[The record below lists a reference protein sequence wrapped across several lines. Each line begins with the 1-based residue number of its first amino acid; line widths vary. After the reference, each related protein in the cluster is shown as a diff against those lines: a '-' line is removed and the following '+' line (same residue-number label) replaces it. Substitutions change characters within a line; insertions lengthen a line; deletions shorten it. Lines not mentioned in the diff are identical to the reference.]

1 MARPQQVSDTE
12 ILETARRCFLE
23 QGPAV
28 STDVIADQLGV
39 SSQALFKRFGSKR
52 DLLLA
57 AIRPP
62 AIPPWTASLESGPN
76 DEPLR
81 TQLAAIVEE
90 VSVYFAEMARRMSLI
105 RWSGVPIEELL
116 REYDPPPPQI
126 GIRALAQWLERAH
139 HKQLVRHTDFQSVAM
154 ALLGSLHAP
163 VFLAEVLQ
171 QKQSAQSRKAYVT
184 EVVKLFA
191 KGLQPET

>member
-23 QGPAV
+23 LGPSV
-28 STDVIADQLGV
+28 STDVIAGELGV
-39 SSQALFKRFGSKR
+39 SSQALFKRFGTKQE
-52 DLLLA
+52 LMLA

-62 AIPPWTASLESGPN
+62 AIPPWTATLEAGPN
-76 DEPLR
+76 DQPLR
-81 TQLAAIVEE
+81 VQLEAIVEE
-90 VSVYFAEMARRMSLI
+90 VSIYFAEMSRRLSLI

-139 HKQLVRHTDFQSVAM
+139 RKQLIRSTDFLAAAM

-163 VFLAEVLQ
+163 VFLAEMLQ
-171 QKQSAQSRKAYVT
+171 QKQSAQARKAYVT
-184 EVVKLFA
+184 EVVNLFA
-191 KGLQPET
+191 RGLEPDN